1 MESAFFKKKNGK
13 CYNKNMKKIILII
26 AGIAI
31 LGVAWYG
38 LSPLLK
44 NRKVD
49 DSLPTLESQREK
61 NTENPETF
69 IDPSPV
75 VALSKPITI
84 TDTPLHP
91 ASGQVR
97 IVETGRKKIL
107 RYENYKTIN
116 GPDVRVY
123 LATDINATEFID
135 LGPIKG
141 TEGNINYD
149 IPEDT
154 NLEKYHW
161 ALTWCEDFSVLFN
174 SADLNQSK

>member
-1 MESAFFKKKNGK
+1 MW
-13 CYNKNMKKIILII
+13 KKIIITI
-26 AGIAI
+26 TVIVI

-38 LSPLLK
+38 LSPLLDTK
-44 NRKVD
+44 KVD
-49 DSLPTLESQREK
+49 DSLPTLDAQREK
-61 NTENPETF
+61 NENNPESAV
-69 IDPSPV
+69 DPSPV
-75 VALSKPITI
+75 VSLEKAVAI

-97 IVETGRKKIL
+97 IVETGRRKIL

-123 LATDINATEFID
+123 LATDINATEFVD

-149 IPEDT
+149 IPEGTD
-154 NLEKYHW
+154 LEKYHF
-161 ALTWCEDFSVLFN
+161 ALTWCEDFNVLFN
-174 SADLNQSK
+174 SADLRQK

>member
-1 MESAFFKKKNGK
+1 
-13 CYNKNMKKIILII
+13 MKKIIIGAI
-26 AGIAI
+26 VIAI

-38 LSPLLK
+38 LSPLLDNK
-44 NRKVD
+44 KVD
-49 DSLPTLESQREK
+49 DALPTLEGQRER
-61 NTENPETF
+61 NTENPEGAV
-69 IDPSPV
+69 DPSPV
-75 VALSKPITI
+75 VALSKSIPI

-97 IVETGRKKIL
+97 LVETGRKKIL

-123 LATDINATEFID
+123 LATDTNATDFID

-149 IPEDT
+149 IPEGTD
-154 NLEKYHW
+154 LEKYHW
-161 ALTWCEDFSVLFN
+161 ALTWCEDFNVLFN
-174 SADLNQSK
+174 SANLNQK

>member
-1 MESAFFKKKNGK
+1 MNV
-13 CYNKNMKKIILII
+13 NMKKITLII
-26 AGIAI
+26 IVISI

-38 LSPLLK
+38 LSPLLNNK
-44 NRKVD
+44 KVD
-49 DSLPTLESQREK
+49 DALPTLDAQRER
-61 NTENPETF
+61 NAENAEQAV
-69 IDPSPV
+69 DPSPV
-75 VALSKPITI
+75 VSLDKAVTI

-116 GPDVRVY
+116 GPDIRVY

-135 LGPIKG
+135 LGSIKG

-149 IPEDT
+149 IPEGTD
-154 NLEKYHW
+154 LDKYHW

-174 SADLNQSK
+174 SADLNQGK

>member
-1 MESAFFKKKNGK
+1 
-13 CYNKNMKKIILII
+13 MKKILLPILMLAV
-26 AGIAI
+26 AGI
-31 LGVAWYG
+31 AWYG

-44 NRKVD
+44 NKEVND
-49 DSLPTLESQREK
+49 TVPTLDDQREK
-61 NTENPETF
+61 NAENAESAV
-69 IDPSPV
+69 DPSPV
-75 VALSKPITI
+75 VNLSKPITI

-107 RYENYKTIN
+107 RYEDYKTIN

-123 LATDINATEFID
+123 LATDINATEFVD

-149 IPEDT
+149 IPEGTD
-154 NLEKYHW
+154 LEKYHW
-161 ALTWCEDFSVLFN
+161 ALTWCEDFNVLFN
-174 SADLNQSK
+174 SADLILRK